1 MVNVKKRI
9 SVQSLF
15 ALKEALASIFWAK
28 RDLRQFIELTIEND
42 TIFSTVDWNGNTK
55 FESVSQ
61 IIDRMAKRQDIYQN
75 DLLELIQEASSF
87 TNFDHLKKW
96 DDYEIKVKKAKES
109 VERLRNFAL
118 KIKRLRRVTA
128 QPQIFQ
134 LN

>member
-42 TIFSTVDWNGNTK
+42 TIVSTVDWNGNTK

-118 KIKRLRRVTA
+118 KIKRLRWVTA

>member
-42 TIFSTVDWNGNTK
+42 TIVSTVDWNGNTK

-96 DDYEIKVKKAKES
+96 DDYEIKVKKAK
-109 VERLRNFAL
+109 
-118 KIKRLRRVTA
+118 
-128 QPQIFQ
+128 
-134 LN
+134 